1 MMPKLIIRILNVLN
15 VKLIWNYCLL
25 KMLKNLS
32 LIVAHLVG
40 VFGWT
45 RDRMSDVAAKV
56 DSKIT
61 KDYEHPSVH
70 SWLVLPTLEYLLF

>member
-32 LIVAHLVG
+32 LIVAHLVW

-45 RDRMSDVAAKV
+45 RDRMSDVADKV
-56 DSKIT
+56 DYKIT
-61 KDYEHPSVH
+61 QDMSILKF
-70 SWLVLPTLEYLLF
+70 TAG